1 MKGSRLILGL
11 LIAQLAVGPLFAQ
24 DYGRGFQTP
33 MGGEGAGS
41 SFRKND
47 MQELKGLGVVSMSE
61 QDIMAKG
68 QMMTEPSMSGL
79 TYQVHVLGEIRNPG
93 TYRITA
99 SDRLSEVLLRAG
111 GVDEQGSQRNVE
123 IRRQS
128 EGTKKIDLLSFQVF
142 GNLANN
148 PYLLDNDVVYVPLRG
163 STIQVVGAVKRP
175 RDYELKT
182 EKTLADAIK
191 LAGGFTVGVASR
203 SPIRG
208 VRFVNEKKDG
218 IEIAYNEAG
227 MSNFELQNGDVVFVP
242 HMITEKNK
250 FDYDIPKLPGDN
262 IFYPSFEDRV
272 FILGGVSQRNAYTFN
287 PYYNLPQYLS
297 LAGGTTKMSTSK
309 INILS
314 PDGTT
319 TEVTKRNK
327 NTVVINPGD
336 TVVIGER
343 R

>member
-191 LAGGFTVGVASR
+191 LAGGFTVGVASS
-203 SPIRG
+203 SPIRV
-208 VRFVNEKKDG
+208 VRFLN
-218 IEIAYNEAG
+218 
-227 MSNFELQNGDVVFVP
+227 
-242 HMITEKNK
+242 
-250 FDYDIPKLPGDN
+250 
-262 IFYPSFEDRV
+262 
-272 FILGGVSQRNAYTFN
+272 
-287 PYYNLPQYLS
+287 
-297 LAGGTTKMSTSK
+297 
-309 INILS
+309 
-314 PDGTT
+314 
-319 TEVTKRNK
+319 
-327 NTVVINPGD
+327 
-336 TVVIGER
+336 
-343 R
+343 